1 VDTTKQNILV
11 DTSTIDQSYSRFR
24 PPLRDVELSSEKK
37 IDDIFNKNLIGV
49 EKEPA
54 QTLSAAKSSEVK
66 QKT

>member
-1 VDTTKQNILV
+1 
-11 DTSTIDQSYSRFR
+11 
-24 PPLRDVELSSEKK
+24 VELFSEKK